1 MALISIPSSISG
13 ITIPGISSRGPLGL
27 LFGNPFTQDI
37 LHYPRD
43 LNSLTKGHS
52 IQFTVYEVTPLTYEE
67 VKQTGIDL
75 ANLSFKGLT
84 DKLFSSVSNG
94 VSNLKNSS
102 GLNFQPKREKP
113 IAYVHLYMPE
123 SLAFT
128 YPKSY
133 DDSISA
139 VNAVGSTIG
148 AALDKLLPGAG
159 GGALTQAITSGISQ
173 SGPLATLGLQKAGYA
188 VNPQL
193 QVLFQGINFREFTL
207 AFTFTPYSK
216 DEAIMVEKIV
226 KTFKKNSAPRIVQ
239 GVGGMFFIPPASFGL
254 DFKFNG
260 QTNKHINKV
269 QNSVITNIDV
279 NYTPNGW
286 SAHDDGVPVQTTL
299 SLSFKELVLND
310 SAQIENGY

>member
-1 MALISIPSSISG
+1 
-13 ITIPGISSRGPLGL
+13 
-27 LFGNPFTQDI
+27 
-37 LHYPRD
+37 
-43 LNSLTKGHS
+43 
-52 IQFTVYEVTPLTYEE
+52 
-67 VKQTGIDL
+67 
-75 ANLSFKGLT
+75 
-84 DKLFSSVSNG
+84 
-94 VSNLKNSS
+94 
-102 GLNFQPKREKP
+102 
-113 IAYVHLYMPE
+113 MPE

-139 VNAVGSTIG
+139 VNDVGSTIG

-173 SGPLATLGLQKAGYA
+173 SGPLAALGLQKAGYA

-260 QTNKHINKV
+260 QTNTHINKV

-299 SLSFKELVLND
+299 SISFKELVLND